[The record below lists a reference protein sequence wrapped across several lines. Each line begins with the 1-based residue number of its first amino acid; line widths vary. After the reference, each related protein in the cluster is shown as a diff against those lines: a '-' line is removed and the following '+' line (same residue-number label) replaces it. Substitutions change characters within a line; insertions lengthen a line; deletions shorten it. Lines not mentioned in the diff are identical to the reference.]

1 MDAEEVLSKVRR
13 MAVGQNGLCGI
24 RLLGIRLR
32 SLEAPSRGQVGESDL
47 RRVFS
52 ELSMTLQD
60 EETRLLL
67 ARFSAGNGALLVDAF
82 MDGVCRCLNA
92 RRRRVLDQAFATVD
106 VIASGWADLD
116 ALRAA
121 HKATRHPL
129 VLQGKQKTLD
139 VETEFEQAFNTRT
152 NPRGKVSYLE
162 LYEFYAG
169 LSAAMDDDAAFEA
182 LVKAV
187 WDLDRKPL
195 TATLGATRTIP
206 TRATLGQPAFTDT
219 GKMYLRQYGA
229 VDRPLVFM
237 DILISGEQPE
247 RVVIELFSDF
257 APKTCENFR
266 ALCTGERGLGLQGR
280 PLSYKG
286 LKFHRIVPRFCIQG
300 GDVVFNNGT
309 GGESIYGRHFDDE
322 TFAIPFTDVGLVA
335 MANNGPNTNNS
346 QFFFSMKE
354 ARYLNDRHVVLGRVV
369 ENFDFLKRVE
379 RFGSDNGLPLKEVLI
394 VDCGQL

>member
-1 MDAEEVLSKVRR
+1 MDVDDVLSKVRR
-13 MAVGQNGLCGI
+13 MAIGRGGLVGI
-24 RLLGIRLR
+24 RSLGIRLR
-32 SLEAPSRGQVGESDL
+32 SLEASGRGQVAESNL
-47 RRVFS
+47 RQVLS
-52 ELSMTLQD
+52 ETGISLQD
-60 EETRLLL
+60 EEMRLLMSH
-67 ARFSAGNGALLVDAF
+67 FSAGHGPLLVDAF

-116 ALRAA
+116 SLRAA
-121 HKATRHPL
+121 HNAARHPQ
-129 VLQGKQKTLD
+129 VLQGKRKAR
-139 VETEFEQAFNTRT
+139 EIEAEFDQAFNPRT
-152 NPRGKVSYLE
+152 NPRGRVSYLE

-169 LSAAMDDDAAFEA
+169 VSATVDEDAVFEE
-182 LVKAV
+182 LVRAV

-195 TATLGATRTIP
+195 TATLGTTRTIP
-206 TRATLGQPAFTDT
+206 TRATLGQMAFTDT
-219 GKMYLRQYGA
+219 GKTYLRQYGA
-229 VDRPLVFM
+229 VDRPTVFM

-286 LKFHRIVPRFCIQG
+286 LKFHRIVPRFCIQS
-300 GDVVFNNGT
+300 GDVVHNNGT
-309 GGESIYGRHFDDE
+309 GGESIYGKHFDDE
-322 TFAIPFTDVGLVA
+322 TFAIPFTEAGLVA
-335 MANNGPNTNNS
+335 MANNGPNTNSS
-346 QFFFSMKE
+346 QFFFVMKE

-369 ENFDFLKRVE
+369 ENFAFLKRLE
-379 RFGSDNGLPLKEVLI
+379 RFGSDSGLPLKEVLI